1 MATIAVAGT
10 GYVGLVSGACL
21 ADFGNR
27 VICVDNNPEKI
38 ETLKKG
44 GIPIYEPGLDDV
56 VARTVSA
63 GRLSFTTDMAAA
75 VKACDVVFIAV
86 GTPPADDGSA
96 DLKYV
101 EAVARE
107 IARSMNGYKVIV
119 DKSTVPVGT
128 GSKVKAWVA
137 SELALR
143 GAEAAHLEF
152 DVVSNPEFLR
162 EGSAVQD
169 FMHPDRVVIGA
180 ESDRARQLMK
190 DVYRSLYINETPYIE
205 TNIETAEMIKYASN
219 AFLAVKITFINEVA
233 NLCEKVGADVKDVAK
248 AMGRDGR
255 IGGKF
260 LHPGPGYGGSCF
272 PKDTQAMARIGR
284 DNGECLSIV
293 ETTIEANER
302 QKLRMV
308 EKIESGLGGTGS
320 LKGKTIA
327 VLGLAFK
334 PNTDDMREAPAL
346 TIIEGLASRGARIQ
360 ACDPAAVHEA
370 RWRLEGVKDSVVF
383 ADNEYTA
390 MEGADAL
397 VLMTEWN
404 QYRNLDLARVKTL
417 LSKPLFFDLRNVYKR
432 SAVEAQGFTYFAVGQ

>member
-27 VICVDNNPEKI
+27 VICVDNNAEKI
-38 ETLKKG
+38 ERLKQG
-44 GIPIYEPGLDDV
+44 LIPIYEPGLESV
-56 VARTVSA
+56 VKRNADS
-63 GRLSFTTDMAAA
+63 GRLSFTCDMAKA
-75 VKACDVVFIAV
+75 VRESDVVFIAV

-96 DLKYV
+96 DLRYV

-107 IARSMNGYKVIV
+107 IARAMNGYKVIV

-128 GSKVKAWVA
+128 GRKVA
-137 SELALR
+137 SWVREELAAR
-143 GAEAAHLEF
+143 ADGAGLSF

-169 FMHPDRVVIGA
+169 FTHPDRVVIGA
-180 ESDRARQLMK
+180 ESARAKALMK

-205 TNIETAEMIKYASN
+205 TNVETAEMIKYASN
-219 AFLAVKITFINEVA
+219 SFLAVKITFINEVA
-233 NLCEKVGADVKDVAK
+233 NLCEKVGANVQDVAK

-284 DNGECLSIV
+284 DAGEPLSIV

-308 EKIESGLGGTGS
+308 DKIEFGLGGKGS
-320 LKGKTIA
+320 LAGKTIA

-346 TIIEGLASRGARIQ
+346 TIIPGLVGRGAVIR
-360 ACDPAAVHEA
+360 AFDPVSTPEA
-370 RWRLEGVKDSVVF
+370 TWRLESVGPSITYCKD
-383 ADNEYTA
+383 EYDAIT
-390 MEGADAL
+390 GADAV

-404 QYRNLDLARVKTL
+404 QFRNLDFQRVASL
-417 LSKPLFFDLRNVYKR
+417 LKAPYFFDLRNVYKR
-432 SAVEAQGFTYFAVGQ
+432 ADLEAKGFVFFAVGQ